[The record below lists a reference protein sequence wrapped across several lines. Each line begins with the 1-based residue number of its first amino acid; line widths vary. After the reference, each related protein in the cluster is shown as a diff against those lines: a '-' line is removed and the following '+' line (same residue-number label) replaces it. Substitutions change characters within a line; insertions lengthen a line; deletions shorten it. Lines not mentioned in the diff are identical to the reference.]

1 MKKVLK
7 NIMLVFTFIISLI
20 TFLNVEAQT
29 APSSITLKS
38 KSSLYYFSENNG
50 TDYISG
56 YNFYRK
62 ELTDGSFA
70 YCASNIDTKVPAGKT
85 LVLKNVNDDMGLDYL
100 IQHGYPN
107 ASFTGNDKKD
117 YYITQSAIWEYYDQ
131 TRGSNNWG
139 RTVFDSSSTGMKGY
153 VYSLVQGALAATN
166 NSYPSPSIKVSY
178 SSNILNLS
186 GNYFVSNPISV
197 KLSNTTGKYIV
208 SLENAVA
215 GTMIKDSEGNIKDTF
230 KSGEEFI
237 VYVPVQ
243 NVSTSK
249 GTISIRIN
257 AEGLVRKTYIYTS
270 NQSSYQDIIPQ
281 AYEESTNIT
290 EVINLIYEKPEVK
303 VTKVKISKQDITTK
317 KELPGA
323 TLVVKDKNG
332 KQIDKWVSTNEP
344 HYIEGLAPGEYT
356 LTETIAPDGYKL
368 SSETIKFTVKDD
380 GSVTTV
386 VMYNTPKEVTKVK
399 ISKQDITTKKE
410 VPGATL
416 VIKDK
421 NGKQIDKW
429 VSTNEPHYIEGLAP
443 GEYTLTEIVA
453 PDGYKL
459 STETKKFTVKDD
471 GSITTVVMYNAP
483 KEVTKVKISKQ
494 DITTKKELPGATLVV
509 KDKNGKQID
518 KWVSTN
524 EPHYIEGLAPGEY
537 TLTET
542 IAPDGYKLSSETI
555 KFTVKDDGSVTT
567 VVMYNAKTTIVKIS
581 KQDITSK
588 TELPGATLVVKDKNG
603 KQIDKWVST
612 NDPHYIE
619 GLAPGEYTLT
629 ETIAPDGYKLSSET
643 IKFTVKDD
651 GTMTE
656 VVMYNSLYDVPI
668 TDLSVSQSLIIF
680 ATILVVLGTGMVVY
694 YAKFSK

>member
-7 NIMLVFTFIISLI
+7 NIMLVFTFIISFI

-386 VMYNTPKEVTKVK
+386 VMYN
-399 ISKQDITTKKE
+399 
-410 VPGATL
+410 
-416 VIKDK
+416 
-421 NGKQIDKW
+421 
-429 VSTNEPHYIEGLAP
+429 
-443 GEYTLTEIVA
+443 
-453 PDGYKL
+453 
-459 STETKKFTVKDD
+459 
-471 GSITTVVMYNAP
+471 
-483 KEVTKVKISKQ
+483 
-494 DITTKKELPGATLVV
+494 
-509 KDKNGKQID
+509 
-518 KWVSTN
+518 
-524 EPHYIEGLAPGEY
+524 
-537 TLTET
+537 
-542 IAPDGYKLSSETI
+542 
-555 KFTVKDDGSVTT
+555 
-567 VVMYNAKTTIVKIS
+567 AKTTIVKIS

-612 NDPHYIE
+612 NEPHYIE